1 MPLKMLEGVAQLLSP
16 LKDKKSLRK
25 YVVPQGFFIISFKHA
40 QICYNRTRKLNKTEG
55 YTLPLYV
62 YIKEGY
68 TLPLYVY
75 IKEYYQPF
83 TNFK

>member
-1 MPLKMLEGVAQLLSP
+1 MPHKMLEAVARLLSL

-25 YVVPQGFFIISFKHA
+25 YKIPQAFLSFFKHA

-55 YTLPLYV
+55 YTLPLY
-62 YIKEGY
+62 IH
-68 TLPLYVY
+68 
-75 IKEYYQPF
+75 IKEYYQLF

>member
-1 MPLKMLEGVAQLLSP
+1 MWFLKL
-16 LKDKKSLRK
+16 
-25 YVVPQGFFIISFKHA
+25 FIISFKYS

-75 IKEYYQPF
+75 IKEGSMRRCAKICSLLAV
-83 TNFK
+83 TSLTI